1 MECNIC
7 LSSINTELVYMNCS
21 CKHTIFHK
29 TCLDKWLKMSRTCP
43 FCKYNYK
50 SVPKKFSTEKSE
62 LDKAL
67 VMDSINR
74 YPSIVYDDYVEDNYT
89 NNNYISNYTITPYL

>member
-29 TCLDKWLKMSRTCP
+29 TCLDKWLKISRTCP

-50 SVPKKFSTEKSE
+50 SVPKKFSTEKSV

-67 VMDSINR
+67 IMDSINR
-74 YPSIVYDDYVEDNYT
+74 YPSIVYDNYI
-89 NNNYISNYTITPYL
+89 NDNYISNYTITPYL